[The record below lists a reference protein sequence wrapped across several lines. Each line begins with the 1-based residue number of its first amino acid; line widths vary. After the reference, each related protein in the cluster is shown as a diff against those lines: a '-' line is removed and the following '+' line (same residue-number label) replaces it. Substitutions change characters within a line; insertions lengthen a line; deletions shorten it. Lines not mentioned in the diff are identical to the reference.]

1 MPARISVAAIPAL
14 VLVSVVV
21 VATLGA
27 VSTGAQ
33 AAPPTDVKVYCASKW
48 TDYSMQAFCIK
59 QEQAAQ
65 TRLSR
70 GVDDQAIWSRCYH
83 KWDSWEMVDFGVG
96 QIAEGMHRAGWDLQ
110 LTEYGD
116 GHWRATFYVTGQAH
130 SIVGGSA
137 WELAPWTAVQR
148 AALAALSEK
157 TQ

>member
-70 GVDDQAIWSRCYH
+70 GVDDQAI
-83 KWDSWEMVDFGVG
+83 VFP
-96 QIAEGMHRAGWDLQ
+96 
-110 LTEYGD
+110 
-116 GHWRATFYVTGQAH
+116 AH
-130 SIVGGSA
+130 
-137 WELAPWTAVQR
+137 
-148 AALAALSEK
+148 
-157 TQ
+157 

>member
-1 MPARISVAAIPAL
+1 MPARISVAVIPAL

-83 KWDSWEMVDFGVG
+83 KWGRRG
-96 QIAEGMHRAGWDLQ
+96 R
-110 LTEYGD
+110 
-116 GHWRATFYVTGQAH
+116 R
-130 SIVGGSA
+130 
-137 WELAPWTAVQR
+137 
-148 AALAALSEK
+148 
-157 TQ
+157 